1 MAEIIDGRAIARQ
14 LDDKTKGEVDAMV
27 AAGMPRP
34 GLTVILVGDDGASQV
49 YVRRKIKGCEKV
61 GINSFEE
68 RLPAET
74 TQEELL
80 ALIDRLNAD
89 PKVHGMHWQAPLP
102 HHIAHP

>member
-14 LDDKTKGEVDAMV
+14 LDDKTKAEVDAMV
-27 AAGMPRP
+27 AAGKPRP

-68 RLPAET
+68 RLTAET
-74 TQEELL
+74 TQDELL
-80 ALIDRLNAD
+80 TLIDRPNAD
-89 PKVHGMHWQAPLP
+89 PKDHGMHWQAPLP